1 MLYRRRHNRRGDTV
15 GLCFVIMMCQQR
27 MSFRSGRILHGDPSD
42 MRGRIPVRNDK
53 RRFIVRINLLRRCHC
68 GSAVERRFRKPLVGG
83 SIPSSGSSSN
93 IIIGRDPSVC
103 EGPISEKSKEP
114 RIGAGG
120 EPPAMCQIPQSQS
133 NFFCSGFGLRT
144 SSSFIRYW
152 LTILMAHTSPH
163 MEHPS
168 CFSVHPLAL

>member
-1 MLYRRRHNRRGDTV
+1 MYFYYLLHVPVSSVAVTSQVATINIRKGISRGHEAQHTHLGMLYRRRHNRRGDTV

-103 EGPISEKSKEP
+103 EWPHFGEK
-114 RIGAGG
+114 
-120 EPPAMCQIPQSQS
+120 
-133 NFFCSGFGLRT
+133 
-144 SSSFIRYW
+144 
-152 LTILMAHTSPH
+152 
-163 MEHPS
+163 
-168 CFSVHPLAL
+168 